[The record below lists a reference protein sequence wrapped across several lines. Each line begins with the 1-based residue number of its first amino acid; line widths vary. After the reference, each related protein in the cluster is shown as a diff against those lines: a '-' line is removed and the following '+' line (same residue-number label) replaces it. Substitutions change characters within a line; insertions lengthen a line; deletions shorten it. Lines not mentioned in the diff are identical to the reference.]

1 MRLRDVAA
9 FLAPR
14 ERAALFRLRV
24 AAAFFAA
31 ATRFGDFLVVLRA
44 VDLRDVAAF
53 LAARERVALLR
64 LRVAAAF
71 FAPATRFGDFLVVLR
86 AVVFRAV
93 VLRAVVLRAVVF
105 LPVRFLVAAAFFA
118 AATRFGDFLVDFR
131 AVDFFAADFRAVAF
145 RAVVF
150 RAVVF
155 RAVVFRAVV
164 FRAPAVFAT
173 ERFLAATDFSADATC
188 RRVSSCF
195 CITAGSDIGTPIGVS
210 AVEPSPCGR
219 HGSGR
224 GKSIPSSRS
233 GWVSVEA
240 GSSSWFSQGQPRS
253 WVIPPPPRS
262 GSTRSYPYTSRTKH
276 RSSPATLTWR

>member
-1 MRLRDVAA
+1 VRLRDVAA

-71 FAPATRFGDFLVVLR
+71 FAAATRFGDFLVVLR
-86 AVVFRAV
+86 AVVF
-93 VLRAVVLRAVVF
+93 RAVVLRAVVF

-131 AVDFFAADFRAVAF
+131 AVDFFAADFRAV
-145 RAVVF
+145 VF
-150 RAVVF
+150 RAVVL
-155 RAVVFRAVV
+155 RAVV
-164 FRAPAVFAT
+164 FRAPAFFAT

-195 CITAGSDIGTPIGVS
+195 CITAGSDIGPPIGVS

-219 HGSGR
+219 HGSGL

>member
-1 MRLRDVAA
+1 VRLRDVAA

-44 VDLRDVAAF
+44 V
-53 LAARERVALLR
+53 
-64 LRVAAAF
+64 
-71 FAPATRFGDFLVVLR
+71 
-86 AVVFRAV
+86 VFRAV

-105 LPVRFLVAAAFFA
+105 LPVRFRVAAAFFA

-262 GSTRSYPYTSRTKH
+262 GSTRSYPYTS
-276 RSSPATLTWR
+276 

>member
-9 FLAPR
+9 FLAAR
-14 ERAALFRLRV
+14 ERVALFRLRV

-44 VDLRDVAAF
+44 VVLRDVAAF
-53 LAARERVALLR
+53 LAARERVALFR

-71 FAPATRFGDFLVVLR
+71 FAAATRFGDFLVDL
-86 AVVFRAV
+86 RAV

-105 LPVRFLVAAAFFA
+105 LPVRFLVAAAFFP

-131 AVDFFAADFRAVAF
+131 AVDFFAADFRAV
-145 RAVVF
+145 VF

-155 RAVVFRAVV
+155 FRAVV
-164 FRAPAVFAT
+164 LRAVVLRAPAFFAT
-173 ERFLAATDFSADATC
+173 ERFRAATDFSPDATC

-195 CITAGSDIGTPIGVS
+195 CITAGSDIGPPIGVS

-219 HGSGR
+219 HGSGL
-224 GKSIPSSRS
+224 GKSIPCSGPCSRS
-233 GWVSVEA
+233 CGVSVEA

-262 GSTRSYPYTSRTKH
+262 GSTRSYPYTSGTKH